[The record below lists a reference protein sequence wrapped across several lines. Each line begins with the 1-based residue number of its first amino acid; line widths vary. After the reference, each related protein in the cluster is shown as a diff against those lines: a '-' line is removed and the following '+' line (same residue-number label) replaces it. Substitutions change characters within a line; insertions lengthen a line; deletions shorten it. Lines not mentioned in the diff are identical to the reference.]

1 RRVGGRKRLR
11 WCGRAR
17 LCQDATRGE
26 IRCLVNHPG
35 LRILHMRVEISSV
48 RTNEV
53 IGDAQID
60 GFGRIR
66 RPDFDLWLTDRS
78 HKPGV
83 WFSEWGDRGDV
94 AGHVG
99 RHRVRYTLRS
109 SIGYDIRGDEAHH
122 RCTLRESA
130 EHH

>member
-1 RRVGGRKRLR
+1 
-11 WCGRAR
+11 
-17 LCQDATRGE
+17 
-26 IRCLVNHPG
+26 
-35 LRILHMRVEISSV
+35 MRVEISSV

-83 WFSEWGDRGDV
+83 WFSE
-94 AGHVG
+94 
-99 RHRVRYTLRS
+99 
-109 SIGYDIRGDEAHH
+109 
-122 RCTLRESA
+122 
-130 EHH
+130 